1 MKKIVIIF
9 SVLLMAYSAL
19 GAQVRPKKPRD
30 LAGDVKLLRR
40 ALIEFD
46 NGNYGEALRL
56 ANDAKTAR
64 REIVAWE
71 ADTLSYAL
79 KPREVQKANG
89 VLSDVLAVLKK
100 REDYDA
106 VEIVERY
113 IGKKTSA
120 FFNNS
125 APALVSYVSTRFS
138 LPEADRLIGRI
149 YILEGEYAL
158 SKQYLMNAWK
168 NAALLDVPDER
179 YDILY
184 ELSDIAFIEKDFDDY
199 EKDLL
204 LIVKNDSLLK
214 NKAFED
220 AFTFIV
226 QNREAGSMEKFFTLF
241 RSEDY
246 TALASYFKLAAY
258 YEERGFSDKALKAFA
273 LGTLTAF
280 TKMYNT
286 VKARDPEFEYQNLSL
301 LFTEI
306 ARFSD
311 IVDWASS
318 QGIWKA
324 FSDFADCMRKAG
336 NERFAFDLY
345 AALANSAPD
354 DYWKK
359 RSALKLA
366 KAAEQYSITT
376 GEKQP

>member
-30 LAGDVKLLRR
+30 LAGDIKLLRR

-113 IGKKTSA
+113 IGKKTIG
-120 FFNNS
+120 FFHNS
-125 APALVSYVSTRFS
+125 VPALVSYVSTRFS
-138 LPEADRLIGRI
+138 LPEADRLIGRV
-149 YILEGEYAL
+149 YALEGEYAL
-158 SKQYLMNAWK
+158 AKQYLLNAWQ
-168 NAALLDVPDER
+168 NGALLDVPDEQ

-184 ELSDIAFIEKDFDDY
+184 ELSDIALIEKDFDGY

-204 LIVKNDSLLK
+204 LIVSGDSLLK
-214 NKAFED
+214 NESFEKALMR
-220 AFTFIV
+220 IV
-226 QNREAGSMEKFFTLF
+226 QDREAGAMEKFFTLF

-246 TALASYFKLAAY
+246 TALKAYFKLASY
-258 YEERGFSDKALKAFA
+258 YDERGFSDKALKAFA

-286 VKARDPEFEYQNLSL
+286 VKARDPEFEYQNLGR

-306 ARFSD
+306 RRFPD
-311 IVDWASS
+311 IVDWASDR
-318 QGIWKA
+318 QVWKG
-324 FSDFADCMRKAG
+324 FSDFAGCVRKAG

-359 RSALKLA
+359 N
-366 KAAEQYSITT
+366 AAFVLSDTFNH
-376 GEKQP
+376 

>member
-1 MKKIVIIF
+1 MKRIITVF
-9 SVLLMAYSAL
+9 SVLLSLYSAL
-19 GAQVRPKKPRD
+19 CAQVRPKKPRD
-30 LAGDVKLLRR
+30 LAGDVKLFRFAR
-40 ALIEFD
+40 VEFD
-46 NGNYGEALRL
+46 DGNYGEALRL
-56 ANDAKTAR
+56 ANEAKTAR

-113 IGKKTSA
+113 VGKKTSA

-125 APALVSYVSTRFS
+125 ADALVSYVSTRLSF
-138 LPEADRLIGRI
+138 PEADRLIGRI
-149 YILEGEYAL
+149 YTLEGEYAL

-168 NAALLDVPDER
+168 SAALLDVPDER

-184 ELSDIAFIEKDFDDY
+184 ELSDIAFIEKDFDGY
-199 EKDLL
+199 EKNLL
-204 LIVKNDSLLK
+204 LIVSGDGLFKNESFER
-214 NKAFED
+214 AFML
-220 AFTFIV
+220 IV
-226 QNREAGSMEKFFTLF
+226 QNNEAGAMEKFFTLF

-246 TALASYFKLAAY
+246 TALKAYFKLASY
-258 YEERGFSDKALKAFA
+258 YEECGFSDKALKAFA

-286 VKARDPEFEYQNLSL
+286 VKARDPEFDYRNLSL

-306 ARFSD
+306 KRFPD
-311 IVDWASS
+311 IFVWASER
-318 QGIWKA
+318 QILKG
-324 FSDFADCMRKAG
+324 FSDFADCVQKAG

-345 AALANSAPD
+345 SAIAKPAPD
-354 DYWKK
+354 DHWKK
-359 RSALKLA
+359 RSSLKLA
-366 KAAEQYSITT
+366 NDF
-376 GEKQP
+376 

>member
-1 MKKIVIIF
+1 MKKIVIVF

-19 GAQVRPKKPRD
+19 CAQVRPKKPRD
-30 LAGDVKLLRR
+30 LAGDIKLLRR
-40 ALIEFD
+40 VLIEFD
-46 NGNYGEALRL
+46 DGKYGEALRL

-89 VLSDVLAVLKK
+89 VLSDVLSVLKK

-106 VEIVERY
+106 VEIIERY
-113 IGKKTSA
+113 VGKKSSS

-125 APALVSYVSTRFS
+125 ADALVSYVSTRLSF
-138 LPEADRLIGRI
+138 PEADRLIGRI
-149 YILEGEYAL
+149 YALEGEYSLA
-158 SKQYLMNAWK
+158 KQYLINAWQ
-168 NAALLDVPDER
+168 NAPLLDVPDEQ

-184 ELSDIAFIEKDFDDY
+184 ELSDIAFIEKNFDDY

-204 LIVKNDSLLK
+204 LIVSGDSLLK
-214 NKAFED
+214 NESFERAFML
-220 AFTFIV
+220 IV
-226 QNREAGSMEKFFTLF
+226 QNNEAGAMEKFFTLF

-246 TALASYFKLAAY
+246 AALAAYFKLARY

-273 LGTLTAF
+273 LGSLTAF
-280 TKMYNT
+280 TKMHNT
-286 VKARDPEFEYQNLSL
+286 VKARDPEFEYKNLSL
-301 LFTEI
+301 FFTEI
-306 ARFSD
+306 KRFPD
-311 IVDWASS
+311 IVDWASER
-318 QGIWKA
+318 QLWKG
-324 FSDFADCMRKAG
+324 FSDFADCVRKAG

>member
-1 MKKIVIIF
+1 MKKIVIVF
-9 SVLLMAYSAL
+9 SALLLVYSTL

-30 LAGDVKLLRR
+30 LAGDVKLFRFAR
-40 ALIEFD
+40 VEFD
-46 NGNYGEALRL
+46 DGNYGEALRL
-56 ANDAKTAR
+56 ANEAKTAR

-113 IGKKTSA
+113 VGKKTSA

-125 APALVSYVSTRFS
+125 ADALVSYVSTRLSF
-138 LPEADRLIGRI
+138 PEADRLIGRI
-149 YILEGEYAL
+149 YTLEGEYAL

-168 NAALLDVPDER
+168 GAALLDVPDER

-184 ELSDIAFIEKDFDDY
+184 ELSDIAFIEKDFDGY
-199 EKDLL
+199 EKNLL
-204 LIVKNDSLLK
+204 LIVSGDSLFK
-214 NKAFED
+214 NESFERAFML
-220 AFTFIV
+220 IV
-226 QNREAGSMEKFFTLF
+226 QNNEAGAMEKFFALF

-246 TALASYFKLAAY
+246 TALKAYFKLASY

-286 VKARDPEFEYQNLSL
+286 VKARDPEFDYRNLSL

-306 ARFSD
+306 KRFPD
-311 IVDWASS
+311 IVDWASER
-318 QGIWKA
+318 QIWKG
-324 FSDFADCMRKAG
+324 FSDFADCVQKAG

-345 AALANSAPD
+345 TALADSVPD
-354 DYWKK
+354 DHWKK
-359 RSALKLA
+359 RSVMKLA
-366 KAAEQYSITT
+366 NDF
-376 GEKQP
+376 

>member
-1 MKKIVIIF
+1 MKKIIIIF
-9 SVLLMAYSAL
+9 SVLLLAYSSL
-19 GAQVRPKKPRD
+19 CAQVRPKKPRD
-30 LAGDVKLLRR
+30 LAGDIKLLRR

-113 IGKKTSA
+113 IGKNTSA
-120 FFNNS
+120 FFHNS
-125 APALVSYVSTRFS
+125 VPALVSYVSTRFS
-138 LPEADRLIGRI
+138 LPEADRLIGRV
-149 YILEGEYAL
+149 YALEGEYSLA
-158 SKQYLMNAWK
+158 KQYLINAWQ
-168 NAALLDVPDER
+168 NAELLDVPDEQ

-184 ELSDIAFIEKDFDDY
+184 ELSDIALIEKDFDAY

-204 LIVKNDSLLK
+204 LIVSDDSLLK
-214 NKAFED
+214 NESFEKALMR
-220 AFTFIV
+220 IV
-226 QNREAGSMEKFFTLF
+226 QDREAGAMEKFFTLF

-246 TALASYFKLAAY
+246 TALKAYFKLASY
-258 YEERGFSDKALKAFA
+258 YDERGFSDKALKAFA

-286 VKARDPEFEYQNLSL
+286 VKARDPEFEYQNLGR

-306 ARFSD
+306 RRFPD
-311 IVDWASS
+311 IVDWASER
-318 QGIWKA
+318 QVWKG
-324 FSDFADCMRKAG
+324 FSDFAGCVRKAG

-359 RSALKLA
+359 N
-366 KAAEQYSITT
+366 AAFVLSDTFNH
-376 GEKQP
+376 